1 MYNARKFT
9 YVILRSF
16 LHRFENWR
24 CYFLARMGEEDVM
37 EFQFFVVDAQ
47 NVGPPCDDAFQSNSE
62 IIQDAPALKKARIV
76 GTAHY
81 GQKTCA

>member
-1 MYNARKFT
+1 
-9 YVILRSF
+9 
-16 LHRFENWR
+16 
-24 CYFLARMGEEDVM
+24 M